1 LSPKVDRG
9 EEITVEDIIDA
20 INHEDLLCIEL
31 IEELGQKLG
40 RNIASLINV
49 FNPEMVIIGGAL
61 SAAKDY
67 ILQPTKLAV
76 RKYSLNLVY
85 NDTTITCSKLHEKA
99 GVVGACLIARSRMF
113 EQNK

>member
-1 LSPKVDRG
+1 
-9 EEITVEDIIDA
+9 
-20 INHEDLLCIEL
+20 
-31 IEELGQKLG
+31 
-40 RNIASLINV
+40 
-49 FNPEMVIIGGAL
+49 L